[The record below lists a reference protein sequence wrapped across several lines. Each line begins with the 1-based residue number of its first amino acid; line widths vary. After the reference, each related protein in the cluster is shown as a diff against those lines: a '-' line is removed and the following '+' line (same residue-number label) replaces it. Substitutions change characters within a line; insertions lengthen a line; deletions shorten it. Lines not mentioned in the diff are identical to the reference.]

1 MKTVPAT
8 EFKTHCL
15 ALLEE
20 VNKSREPLVVTK
32 HGRPVARVVP
42 YVAEG
47 EGEDNPLKGSV
58 VFEGDIV
65 SPLDVEWEV
74 AR

>member
-8 EFKTHCL
+8 EFKIHCL
-15 ALLEE
+15 ALLEQ
-20 VNKSREPLVVTK
+20 VNQSREPLVVTK
-32 HGRPVARVVP
+32 HGRPVVQVVP
-42 YVAEG
+42 YVAADEG
-47 EGEDNPLKGSV
+47 EANPLKGSV

-65 SPLDVEWEV
+65 SPLDVPWEA